1 MQLFIFVLLFT
12 SRNTSAL
19 MTLLQAYTN
28 SFFNVEINYAESRT
42 FNPPEFS
49 LNSLTTDAK
58 MGSSFVNSQNPR
70 SSCDLINS
78 RYVWSISNFCTKCWL
93 SDSNGWYRDVLSQTF
108 CLAFSGQNVLAWDRK
123 AYLCFSYPLSNGH
136 RLRDTGWLIRPGWF
150 SRWRNLCVQQ
160 KIRTSV
166 RFCL

>member
-78 RYVWSISNFCTKCWL
+78 RYVWSISNFCTKRWL

-123 AYLCFSYPLSNGH
+123 ASQYQAFC
-136 RLRDTGWLIRPGWF
+136 PGTERHTFVFHTRSLMDIDWEIPAD
-150 SRWRNLCVQQ
+150 W
-160 KIRTSV
+160 
-166 RFCL
+166 

>member
-1 MQLFIFVLLFT
+1 MTVGGCIIDRFSGVLDEWTHSWPSHLKICLIT
-12 SRNTSAL
+12 A
-19 MTLLQAYTN
+19 
-28 SFFNVEINYAESRT
+28 
-42 FNPPEFS
+42 
-49 LNSLTTDAK
+49 
-58 MGSSFVNSQNPR
+58 PR

-78 RYVWSISNFCTKCWL
+78 RYVCSISNFCTKCWL

-108 CLAFSGQNVLAWDRK
+108 CLAFSGQNVFGLGQKGISVPGVLSRDRK
-123 AYLCFSYPLSNGH
+123 AYLCFSYLLSNGH